1 MIYNYDLL
9 SFQILTVEHIA
20 HPNGSFF
27 VKARPFAAL
36 SFRLGGKGQFEI
48 DGKNLVAKVGDVMYL
63 PAGKSYRV
71 DYSFSE
77 FIVVHLPNCNYTEA
91 EVIQIPDRGSIEAL
105 FVRLQD
111 AWKTNHSAN
120 QAKAYVYEI
129 LHKLSETSG
138 ASELVSDPE
147 LEKCVQYLQDHV
159 CESAMRVD
167 TLCRHS
173 FISRSSLQRYFM
185 RRFGISPKQ
194 YILRLRLEKAM
205 DLLMQND
212 LTIAEVA
219 AACGFDDA
227 KYFSRIFKQ
236 SYGISPSHIRSRTHI

>member
-20 HPNGSFF
+20 HPNGSFL
-27 VKARPFAAL
+27 VKARPFSAL
-36 SFRLGGKGQFEI
+36 SFRLGGKGEFEI
-48 DGKNLVAKVGDVMYL
+48 DGKTLVAKAGDVMFL

-91 EVIQIPDRGSIEAL
+91 EVIQIPDHGSIEAL
-105 FVRLQD
+105 FVRLLD

-120 QAKAYVYEI
+120 QAKAFVYEI

-138 ASELVSDPE
+138 AAGLVSTPE
-147 LEKCVQYLQDHV
+147 LEKCVQYLQEHV
-159 CESAMRVD
+159 CESTMRVD
-167 TLCRHS
+167 ELCRHS
-173 FISRSSLQRYFM
+173 YISRSSLQRYFM

-205 DLLMQND
+205 DLLTQND
-212 LTIAEVA
+212 LTIAEIA
-219 AACGFDDA
+219 AACGFDDT